1 MGQFCVVKQKTYK
14 HFERKICIFINIA
27 ITVLLY
33 LKYSQITKINKMP
46 EQNMNI
52 ILNSV
57 HSEPIVDNSLLQE
70 STVSWKNNQKI
81 ETTTNMNM
89 NANYEELGNLDVKNG
104 LENETLTPI
113 DYIYK
118 STLLPLIFVNTCTS
132 GISLKEQYFL
142 VKADIE
148 QVITYFVDGN
158 ITPNDASIAKFFR
171 SNPGTMIYSPQLVRT
186 IISLEHSDHSI
197 GQCGQL
203 TKNKFHEE

>member
-1 MGQFCVVKQKTYK
+1 
-14 HFERKICIFINIA
+14 
-27 ITVLLY
+27 
-33 LKYSQITKINKMP
+33 MP

-57 HSEPIVDNSLLQE
+57 HPEPIIDNSLLQG
-70 STVSWKNNQKI
+70 STAIWKNHQKI
-81 ETTTNMNM
+81 HTTNNMNM
-89 NANYEELGNLDVKNG
+89 NASYEELGTLDVKNG
-104 LENETLTPI
+104 LENETLIPI

-118 STLLPLIFVNTCTS
+118 STLLPLIFVNTCIS

-158 ITPNDASIAKFFR
+158 ITPNDASIAKFFQ

-186 IISLEHSDHSI
+186 IVALEHSDHSN

-203 TKNKFHEE
+203 TKNEFHEE